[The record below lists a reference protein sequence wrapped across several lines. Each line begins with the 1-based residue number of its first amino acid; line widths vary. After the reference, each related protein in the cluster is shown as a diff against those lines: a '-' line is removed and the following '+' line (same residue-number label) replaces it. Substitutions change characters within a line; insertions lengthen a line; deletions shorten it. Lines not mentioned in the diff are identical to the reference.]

1 MNIRYEKNI
10 MTGEMLANMRN
21 LAGWGNT
28 SILKADIAI
37 KNTPFSIAALDDDI
51 LVGIGRIIG
60 DGALIWYVQDVI
72 VLSEYQGK
80 GIGTEIMNYLI
91 EYAKLNSV
99 PNERFTI
106 GLMSAKGKE
115 IFYEKL
121 GFRLRPNEN
130 ENEGS
135 GMVITITGEN

>member
-1 MNIRYEKNI
+1 MNIRYEKNA

-28 SILKADIAI
+28 SALKADIAL
-37 KNTPFSIAALDDDI
+37 KNTPFSVTAFDDDI
-51 LVGIGRIIG
+51 LIGIGRIIG
-60 DGALIWYVQDVI
+60 DGALIWYIQDVI
-72 VLSEYQGK
+72 VLPEYQGK
-80 GIGTEIMNYLI
+80 GIGTAIMNYLI
-91 EYAKLNSV
+91 EYAKLNSI
-99 PNERFTI
+99 PNERFTV

-130 ENEGS
+130 EGS